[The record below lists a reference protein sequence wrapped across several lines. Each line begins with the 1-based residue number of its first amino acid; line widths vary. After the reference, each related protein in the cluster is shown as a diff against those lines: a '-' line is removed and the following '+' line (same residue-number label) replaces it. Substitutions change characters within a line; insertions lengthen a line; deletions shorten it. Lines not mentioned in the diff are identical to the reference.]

1 MKGTLIN
8 VCAPVA
14 ELIEGHSSELK
25 LYEISCRFFKVLLLR
40 CHLPI
45 GALPFSRFLLGT
57 GIQLAANRFGRSIPP
72 SKPCCIGGAE
82 YVIGSDP

>member
-25 LYEISCRFFKVLLLR
+25 LYEISCRFSKALLLR

-45 GALPFSRFLLGT
+45 GFCWELGSNWPQT
-57 GIQLAANRFGRSIPP
+57 VSEGQSHQASLVAS
-72 SKPCCIGGAE
+72 AE
-82 YVIGSDP
+82 QNT